1 MYRLAI
7 NRPIATLMYVMTL
20 VIFGLL
26 SFKSM
31 PSALFP
37 NVDFPIVTIK
47 TIYPGVEAGT
57 VESQVTD
64 KIEEAISRIG
74 GVDTIRS
81 TSSEGASV
89 VTVKFFLERDINEA
103 TNDVRD
109 KVSAVVLPKDAKTP
123 LVSKLDIGGAPVINV
138 FLTAKKAPL
147 EALMLF
153 ADEKVKP
160 AIQKINGVGAVNIIG
175 YRDREIKIYPNIRAL
190 NKYGITVREL
200 NAIISRE
207 NVKIG
212 GGKLITK
219 HKEFILKTKADA
231 LSLQSLANI
240 VIKDQIRLKDVAK
253 VEDALSDPDSYAS
266 FNGVPGVMLEVQKI
280 SGTNTL
286 EVVKQVKEA
295 VPALQKMAGEKY
307 GVQTLQDT
315 SPFIIHS
322 LEDVKFDLIYGAFL
336 AVIIIFGFLRNF
348 TITIVSAL
356 SIPISILGTIAL
368 MDLMGYDLNKMTL
381 IGLTLSI
388 GIIIDDAIVVLEN
401 IYKKMEAGMDRF
413 EAAVE
418 GVKEMAFAILAI
430 SAMLLAVFIPVSN
443 MSGIV
448 GKFFESFAM
457 TVGFAVIISYTV
469 AMSFM
474 PSLSARVLHKKES
487 WFYTVTEPV
496 FRTMERTYDVILKA
510 ALHFKVLTLVVVLA
524 TFVASLSLFPKIGMD
539 FIPKE
544 DKAEFE
550 IKLRAPAGI
559 SLEEMIRESKVI
571 EDLVRQDK
579 SVKFTT
585 LSVAYN
591 AVKEKNKAMIY
602 VKLIPK
608 SQRRLHQEEIIQH
621 FREKLKP
628 YQKQMFIT
636 AAAIPSIKGAGVSV
650 PYQIV
655 LKSDSFDD
663 LKEAKEKLVAYLAK
677 KKGFVDIDSNMDE
690 GKPQI
695 DINILRE
702 NANRLGISAS
712 QIAQA
717 IVTAFSSDLAISYFE
732 ENGKQYDITLRFDDA
747 HRVSLEELKK
757 IQLRAANGELVY
769 LDGLVT
775 FSHTKSLASIYHFDR
790 QRQVTIYAD
799 LFGLDLGSAVNYTKE
814 GIDALLPQGVSYK
827 FTGFAD
833 EMVKTNK
840 AFGAALGLSVI
851 LMFIIL
857 AILYESLIQP
867 VIIMMALPLSIIGV
881 MIALYLSGEH
891 FSLFVMIGFM
901 LLMGM
906 VGKNAV
912 LLVDFANEAVAKGKD
927 ADAALLEA
935 GEKRLRPILMTTIAM
950 IFAMIPLA
958 LSHSLGSETK
968 APMAIAVIGGLLS
981 SMVLTLL
988 VVPVI
993 YKMINP
999 LDRWLRKWYEG
1010 KVTLERDS
1018 APR

>member
-1 MYRLAI
+1 MYKLAI
-7 NRPIATLMYVMTL
+7 NRPIATLMYVFTL
-20 VIFGLL
+20 VIFGWL

-31 PSALFP
+31 PSSLFP
-37 NVDFPIVTIK
+37 NVDFPMVTIK
-47 TIYPGVEAGT
+47 TIYPGADADT
-57 VESQVTD
+57 VESQVTE

-74 GVDTIRS
+74 GVDSITS

-89 VTVKFFLERDINEA
+89 VMVKFFLERNIDEA

-109 KVSAVVLPKDAKTP
+109 KVAAVELPKNAKMP
-123 LVSKLDIGGAPVINV
+123 LVSKLDIGGAPVVNV
-138 FLTAKKAPL
+138 FLTAQNDTL
-147 EALMLF
+147 QNLMLF
-153 ADEKVKP
+153 ADEKAKP
-160 AIQKINGVGAVNIIG
+160 ALQKINGVGAINIIG
-175 YRDREIKIYPNIRAL
+175 YRDRELKIFPDIEKL
-190 NKYGITVREL
+190 NKFGITVREL
-200 NAIISRE
+200 NEMVKQE

-219 HKEFILKTKADA
+219 KREFILKTRADA
-231 LSLQSLANI
+231 LSVQQLENI
-240 VIKDQIRLKDVAK
+240 ILKDDIRLRDVAK
-253 VEDALSDPDSYAS
+253 VVDALSDPDSYAS
-266 FNGVPGVMLEVQKI
+266 YNGTPGVMLEVQKI

-286 EVVKQVKEA
+286 EVVKRVKETL
-295 VPALQKMAGEKY
+295 PQLQKLAKDKY
-307 GVQTLQDT
+307 GIQIVQDT
-315 SPFIIHS
+315 TPFIIHS
-322 LEDVKFDLIYGAFL
+322 LKDVEFDLIYGAFL

-356 SIPISILGTIAL
+356 SIPISIMGTIAL
-368 MDLMGYDLNKMTL
+368 MDFMGYDLNKMTL

-401 IYKKMEAGMDRF
+401 IYKKMEAGMGRF

-418 GVKEMAFAILAI
+418 GVKEMAFAIFAI
-430 SAMLLAVFIPVSN
+430 SAMLLAVFIPVSH

-474 PSLSARVLHKKES
+474 PSLSARVLHRGES
-487 WFYTVTEPV
+487 RFYNMTEP
-496 FRTMERTYDVILKA
+496 FFKAMERGYDAILKL
-510 ALHFKVLTLVVVLA
+510 ALRFKVSTLLLVLA
-524 TFVASLSLFPKIGMD
+524 VFVGSLALFPKIGMD

-550 IKLRAPAGI
+550 VKLRAKPGI
-559 SLEEMIRESKVI
+559 SLEEMIRQAKAVEAKI
-571 EDLVRQDK
+571 REDKNVR
-579 SVKFTT
+579 FTT
-585 LSVAYN
+585 LSVGYN
-591 AVKEKNKAMIY
+591 AVREKNKALIY
-602 VKLIPK
+602 VKLVPK
-608 SQRRLHQEEIIQH
+608 DKRRLSQEEIIQQT
-621 FREKLKP
+621 RERLKP
-628 YQKQMFIT
+628 YAKKMFIT

-655 LKSDSFDD
+655 LTSDSFKS
-663 LKEAKEKLVAYLAK
+663 LEVAKEKLMAYLAK

-717 IVTAFSSDLAISYFE
+717 IAIAFSSDLEISYFE
-732 ENGKQYDITLRFDDA
+732 EKGKQYNITLRFDDA
-747 HRVSLEELKK
+747 HRMSLEDIKK
-757 IQLRAANGELVY
+757 IQLRAADGKLVF

-775 FSHTKSLASIYHFDR
+775 FKPSTSLAAIYHFNR
-790 QRQVTIYAD
+790 QRQVTIYSD
-799 LFGLDLGSAVNYTKE
+799 LFGLDLGGAVNYTKA
-814 GIDALLPQGVSYK
+814 GIGKLLPPDVNYK

-881 MIALYLSGEH
+881 MVALFLSGQH

-912 LLVDFANEAVAKGKD
+912 LLVDFANDAVARGKD

-950 IFAMIPLA
+950 VFAMLPLA
-958 LSHSLGSETK
+958 VSHSLGSETK
-968 APMAIAVIGGLLS
+968 APMAIAIIGGLLS
-981 SMVLTLL
+981 SMVLTLV

-993 YKMINP
+993 YRMINP
-999 LDRWLRKWYEG
+999 IDRWLRKWYEG
-1010 KVTLERDS
+1010 KIKL
-1018 APR
+1018 